1 VVATH
6 PVAFSSPCRRGE
18 PVSGDGEPR
27 NAKDAGGARSLAT
40 ATTIVIA
47 RRASTEAIPNTE
59 IAAPSA
65 RNDSG
70 LSTLPSPVSRLSTI
84 DSRPSTIDHRLPTRH
99 ASPITPSYAS
109 AFQAGI
115 DASGRIVRGR
125 SLRKEGICISQS
137 LRTTFTASIVG
148 RHMGRRYGRSMGI
161 TSLIASR
168 KNPATMRLR

>member
-1 VVATH
+1 VAATH
-6 PVAFSSPCRRGE
+6 SLALLFPLPARRAYLGAAKQL
-18 PVSGDGEPR
+18 R

-40 ATTIVIA
+40 AATIVIA
-47 RRASTEAIPNTE
+47 RRASAEAIPTTQ

-70 LSTLPSPVSRLSTI
+70 LPTLSTI
-84 DSRPSTIDHRLPTRH
+84 DYRPSTADPSR
-99 ASPITPSYAS
+99 ITPSYAS

-115 DASGRIVRGR
+115 DTSGRIIRGR

-148 RHMGRRYGRSMGI
+148 RHMGRRYGRSMGT
-161 TSLIASR
+161 TSLSTSR
-168 KNPATMRLR
+168 KNLATIRLR